1 MLLPPDDEYFMRQA
15 LREAQAA
22 YGDGE
27 VPIGCVIVK
36 DGKIL
41 GRGRNHMETL
51 QDPTAHAEILA
62 LGAASGALKNWRL
75 EGCTL
80 YVTLEPCP
88 MCAGAILNGR
98 IAKVVYGAQD
108 KRLGAL
114 GSTYNILS
122 ENPINRKIDIVP
134 GILGGECLDLL
145 KSFFREIRIRGP
157 KKKLAASD
165 HPDELSAAE
174 QVPGRNLSELSG
186 FEEVDSEMDG
196 DIDGEFEEDS

>member
-1 MLLPPDDEYFMRQA
+1 MLEVPNDEYFMQQA
-15 LREAQAA
+15 LREAQGAFQE
-22 YGDGE
+22 GE

-36 DGKIL
+36 DGKII

-88 MCAGAILNGR
+88 MCAGAILNAR
-98 IAKVVYGAQD
+98 ISKVVYASKD

-114 GSTYNILS
+114 GSTYNILAD
-122 ENPINRKIDIVP
+122 NPINRVVEVT
-134 GILGGECLDLL
+134 GGVMADEGLAIIQD
-145 KSFFREIRIRGP
+145 FFQELRTRA
-157 KKKLAASD
+157 KKKL
-165 HPDELSAAE
+165 PDTELENFE
-174 QVPGRNLSELSG
+174 QENP
-186 FEEVDSEMDG
+186 FE
-196 DIDGEFEEDS
+196 